1 MDVQF
6 SIGGK
11 LLDLPSNI
19 KLQFTKKNIL
29 FAFDNIEVERTTS
42 FNVPATPNNM
52 RIFNFSHDIH
62 ARGLAMRERLD
73 AELRIGIVSKRGYLY
88 VGSYSAGQFECIFVT
103 GELLYLQSLRELGDV
118 SKYIANDYG
127 ITVGSSIV
135 TPAQALTRTSA
146 RVDYETNGD
155 IFPSWLFQGVII
167 EAIENNDVPIEWGD
181 TLDRLAHGRIVIP
194 EHKGMSLTPVVLR
207 RNTINQQTPT
217 APYPQLN
224 TSFINAYGNE
234 YIDNIFERE
243 VSTYTLI
250 KSYSDTSTY
259 YRGYVEQI
267 SPLQD
272 ITLKFPEDTSIDV
285 FIGYVLSSGAISF
298 LGDYSFQKLNGQVI
312 RQGKPLAGR
321 SVDIPFGQP
330 FVVICPD
337 DYLGSGGYVGWQI
350 ADVDIE
356 VHCEVSGKDDQ
367 PNGAFIRMRDN
378 LPEMTIIEML
388 KSIAALT
395 GKLLSVRDGN
405 IVFVDIFTNG
415 EILYIKDAIKWSDL
429 KRTFADYSQ
438 ENTVEFD
445 SDEFV
450 KNRVLT
456 SYTIENVNI
465 DESSVL
471 QTLPFS
477 ESDVIGTEE
486 QDAAYISNNNK
497 SYVFVLNE
505 DGYLRQA
512 RLPKNE
518 NLQNVLTNSTSI
530 DVVAP
535 MRLFEFEKIKPDNLL
550 WYEGAVWVWTQAQW
564 SNNEVK
570 LSLSRVDV

>member
-1 MDVQF
+1 MTSFNV
-6 SIGGK
+6 GGRYI
-11 LLDLPSNI
+11 DLPENF
-19 KLQFTKKNIL
+19 KLQFVKKNPL
-29 FAFDNIEVERTTS
+29 FAFDELECERSTS
-42 FNVPATPNNM
+42 FSIPKTPNNM
-52 RIFNFSHDIH
+52 QILGFANDYHRNGNSMRVRINAQMQSGTVVKD
-62 ARGLAMRERLD
+62 
-73 AELRIGIVSKRGYLY
+73 GYLY
-88 VGSYSAGQFECIFVT
+88 VSKFSGDSFNCIFVT

-135 TPAQALTRTSA
+135 TPAQALRRTSA
-146 RVDYETNGD
+146 RVEYETNGD
-155 IFPSWLFQGVII
+155 VLPSWLFQGVII

-194 EHKGMSLTPVVLR
+194 EHKGMSLTPVVLSR
-207 RNTINQQTPT
+207 HTINQQTPT

-224 TSFINAYGNE
+224 TSFIVAYGNE

-243 VSTYTLI
+243 VSTYTII
-250 KSYSDTSTY
+250 KSYSETSTY

-272 ITLKFPEDTSIDV
+272 ITLKFPEETSEDV

-298 LGDYSFQKLNGQVI
+298 LGDYSFQKVNGQVI
-312 RQGKPLAGR
+312 RQGEPLAGR

-337 DYLGSGGYVGWQI
+337 DYLGSGGYVGWQM
-350 ADVDIE
+350 ADVDIK

-388 KSIAALT
+388 KSVAALT

-450 KNRVLT
+450 KNRVIA

-477 ESDVIGTEE
+477 ESDVAGTEE

-497 SYVFVLNE
+497 SYIFVLNE

-530 DVVAP
+530 DIVAP
-535 MRLFEFEKIKPDNLL
+535 MQLFGFEKIKPDKLF
-550 WYEGAVWVWTQAQW
+550 WYDGAVWVWTQAQW
-564 SNNEVK
+564 SNDEVK